1 MFQIEGIYGIKTD
14 AKWNRPMSINLSI
27 KNASDEVVAALKL
40 RAQRNHRS
48 LQGELMAIIEDAA
61 ANWLTVPE
69 ERGFLE
75 IAAEWRTKDQAGDTD
90 YGRRERDIQ
99 HLMGLLEK
107 GLPFGKR
114 RFTRDEMH
122 ER

>member
-1 MFQIEGIYGIKTD
+1 
-14 AKWNRPMSINLSI
+14 MSVNLSI

-40 RAQRNHRS
+40 RAQQNHRS

-61 ANWLTVPE
+61 ANWLAVPE
-69 ERGFLE
+69 RRGFRE
-75 IAAEWRTKDQAGDTD
+75 TATEWRTKDQAGDTESE
-90 YGRRERDIQ
+90 RRERDIQ
-99 HLMGLLEK
+99 HLMGLLKK
-107 GLPFGKR
+107 GLPLGKR